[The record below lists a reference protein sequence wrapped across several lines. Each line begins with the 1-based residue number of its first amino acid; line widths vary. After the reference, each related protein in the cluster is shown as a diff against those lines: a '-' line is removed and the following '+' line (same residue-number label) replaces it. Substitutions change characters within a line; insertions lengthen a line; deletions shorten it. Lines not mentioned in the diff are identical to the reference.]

1 MQAIAGSV
9 GDGGTNTGSDV
20 ALIQVMLMKVQQA
33 GGRGP
38 YLTSYDGA
46 SGPGTIAAIR
56 QFKIDQNVE
65 PQTPAAAVRGV
76 IQPDDATWR
85 RLAAMVPQDFQGLRV
100 LPAGKTV
107 YLEATTQQRDA
118 KITNAATFTF
128 APAFR
133 VKINNLINRMH
144 AVHGIA
150 VGVCPQGGRRSFQ
163 EQYELFTSGR
173 GVTNAGP
180 GESNHNFGMAAD
192 IGFAGLRWLRSDG
205 TVVENE
211 GHWLG
216 QMHRVSAEQELKFW
230 DALRAVGT
238 SNAVGAYRGPAGDRP
253 HLQNWSDAGVSMARG
268 LAAHLTRSGTMHW
281 ERAGRVYQSDLGFG
295 GVLYPVGTAAQ
306 IWAGNATI
314 DAATL
319 TRARAAARPR
329 AAALPA
335 AARQPAGLAVQGAP
349 ARAAAVPAAA
359 GQPAQATAEDVA
371 AMRRALRA
379 EFERA
384 DRNWS
389 AWLPS

>member
-20 ALIQVMLMKVQQA
+20 ALIQVMLMKVQQPA
-33 GGRGP
+33 GRGP

-46 SGPGTIAAIR
+46 SGAGTIAAIR

-76 IQPDDATWR
+76 IQPNDAAWR
-85 RLAAMVPQDFQGLRV
+85 RLVAAVPQAFQGLRV
-100 LPAGKTV
+100 LPAGRTV
-107 YLEATTQQRDA
+107 YLEATAQQRDA
-118 KITNAATFTF
+118 KIANAATYTF

-133 VKINNLINRMH
+133 VKVNRLINRMH

-150 VGVCPQGGRRSFQ
+150 IGVCPQGGRRNFQ

-216 QMHRVSAEQELKFW
+216 QMHRTSAEQELKFW
-230 DALRAVGT
+230 DALRTVGT
-238 SNAVGAYRGPAGDRP
+238 SNEVGAYRGPAGDRP
-253 HLQNWSDAGVSMARG
+253 HLQNWSDAGVSMARS

-295 GVLYPVGTAAQ
+295 GALYPVGTAAQ

-314 DAATL
+314 DAPTL

-329 AAALPA
+329 AAALPVAARQMAGA
-335 AARQPAGLAVQGAP
+335 AARPGAAP
-349 ARAAAVPAAA
+349 AVA
-359 GQPAQATAEDVA
+359 GQPAQATAADVA